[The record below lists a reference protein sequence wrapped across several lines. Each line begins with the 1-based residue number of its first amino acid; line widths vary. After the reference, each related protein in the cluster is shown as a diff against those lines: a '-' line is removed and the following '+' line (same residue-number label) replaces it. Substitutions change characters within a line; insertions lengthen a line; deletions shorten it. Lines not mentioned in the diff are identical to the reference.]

1 MVPTGC
7 DYHPK
12 DSHEASSYIR
22 RGKGRDAKDALW
34 LDMRA
39 RTLVDAIQ
47 HAQFL
52 VLLRGALKQPTR
64 TSLALDESEVKDMI
78 TRGLA
83 LLEIGASKKLKRP
96 IANASGAGGDSDAA
110 DEAGLRAE
118 NAKLGQ
124 MLSEC
129 QAEAARKEQS
139 PQWDT
144 SFSSDQKQLRVHV
157 LAGSATKF
165 SAAQDATRSVLTLT
179 IHRRELQASV
189 LNAHKQSFT
198 ATDSISIDLKTL
210 SAGDGSRFAGVLKND
225 VTGKLLP
232 PTRDPLHAESGV
244 QTLSFQLEVGS
255 ATNTEPIEFF

>member
-1 MVPTGC
+1 MNPRRLA
-7 DYHPK
+7 PR
-12 DSHEASSYIR
+12 R

-52 VLLRGALKQPTR
+52 VLIRGALKQPTR

-144 SFSSDQKQLRVHV
+144 SFSSDQKQVRRLSSSHGTKLWPTAMRGDH
-157 LAGSATKF
+157 GSTLVYVDRT
-165 SAAQDATRSVLTLT
+165 AARARARGLGDQVFGCA
-179 IHRRELQASV
+179 RRHAQR
-189 LNAHKQSFT
+189 AHT
-198 ATDSISIDLKTL
+198 YRAPADSNRRPEAII
-210 SAGDGSRFAGVLKND
+210 R
-225 VTGKLLP
+225 
-232 PTRDPLHAESGV
+232 
-244 QTLSFQLEVGS
+244 
-255 ATNTEPIEFF
+255 